1 MSTSST
7 QPQTRTPTGT
17 AAARLWRT
25 LTPPTVTVWVRGTAL
40 ASVLANL
47 LLVITGGLVR
57 LTQSGLGCPTWPRC
71 TDDSW
76 SNVPEMGIHGFI
88 EFGNR
93 TLTGVLGI
101 VAVLTVLAVMRL
113 RTEYR
118 DLFWLAILLFAGIPV
133 QAVVGGLSVW
143 LRLNPWMVGVHFV
156 LSAVMIALAGVLW
169 SHTRRYSLPRVRE
182 AERLAHLEEADP
194 TMGRLGAALLVLTA
208 AAVYLG
214 TLVTGTGP
222 HSGDATSARHA
233 FDAVTVTRMHSVSV
247 WLTVLTVALGLTL
260 CVRRGWAPGV
270 RAGLLRM
277 VAVLV
282 LQGGIGYLQYFN
294 GLPIWMVELHLLGA
308 GLTVWAAAA
317 AYDRMAVLAQPT
329 RRETALVHTVT
340 APERRAAQEIAG
352 TEA

>member
-7 QPQTRTPTGT
+7 QPQTRTPSDS
-17 AAARLWRT
+17 APARLWRT
-25 LTPPTVTVWVRGTAL
+25 LSPLSVTGWVRGTAL

-71 TDDSW
+71 TDESW
-76 SNVPEMGIHGFI
+76 TNVPEMGIHGFI

-101 VAVLTVLAVMRL
+101 VAVLTILAVMRL

-143 LRLNPWMVGVHFV
+143 LRLSPWMVGVHFV
-156 LSAVMIALAGVLW
+156 LSAVMIALAAVLW
-169 SHTRRYSLPRVRE
+169 SRTRRYSLPRVRE

-329 RRETALVHTVT
+329 RRETALVHVVT
-340 APERRAAQEIAG
+340 PPERQAAQEIAA
-352 TEA
+352 TEG